1 MLMAPRVVLLMS
13 IAIVAPLPIGRAQV
27 IEQAVLAAQDGT
39 AGSAFGSALAIEGDR
54 IVVGAP
60 DDDEQAPD
68 AGAVYVFERRLHFGW
83 VEVAKLTATHPVSGG
98 HFGRSLSLSGDRV
111 LIGAWD
117 PLGDPHLGRAYV
129 FELSAARTWE
139 AVAELEPGDGAQ
151 GLGGNFAIDVA
162 LDGDRALI
170 GAQEAYVTG
179 GAGYVFD
186 RAASGAW
193 LQTAKLSPPTVV
205 GIGLTG
211 SSVALEGN
219 VVLLGSPWDD
229 DPAGCVHTGS
239 VVVFERDP
247 HGSWV
252 ETQEIHSSEDLCG
265 GTLGDALALDGN
277 RALVGCLGDD
287 AFGSYSGSAYIFQ
300 RDSSGIWHQ
309 AAKLV
314 APDAN
319 EHDFFGGGALSRDW
333 ALVRS
338 AKYYESHE
346 PGKAYLYHRQPHGD
360 WPLAAEIGASGDIAS
375 ESFGGVVAMW
385 ENRAVIGAPTGD
397 GAAPITGIAYVFEF
411 GPATDEDASAVEPES
426 R

>member
-1 MLMAPRVVLLMS
+1 MAPRVVLLMS

-27 IEQAVLAAQDGT
+27 VEQAVLAAQDGT
-39 AGSAFGSALAIEGDR
+39 ARSAFGSALAIEGDR
-54 IVVGAP
+54 IMVGAP
-60 DDDEQAPD
+60 DDDEQAVD
-68 AGAVYVFERRLHFGW
+68 AGAVYVFERRPHFGW
-83 VEVAKLTATHPVSGG
+83 VEVAKLTATHPASGA

-111 LIGAWD
+111 LIGAGNFFVD
-117 PLGDPHLGRAYV
+117 PNPDLAYV
-129 FELSAARTWE
+129 FERSVAGAWE
-139 AVAELEPGDGAQ
+139 QVAELEPGDGAQ

-193 LQTAKLSPPTVV
+193 LQMAKLSPPTVV

-277 RALVGCLGDD
+277 RALVGCLGTTLSAPTRDRPTSSSGTPPASGIKPPSSSRPTPVND
-287 AFGSYSGSAYIFQ
+287 LLRRGSAEQ
-300 RDSSGIWHQ
+300 R
-309 AAKLV
+309 L
-314 APDAN
+314 
-319 EHDFFGGGALSRDW
+319 GASC
-333 ALVRS
+333 VRPS
-338 AKYYESHE
+338 TTSSHE
-346 PGKAYLYHRQPHGD
+346 PGKAYLFHRQPHGD
-360 WPLAAEIGASGDIAS
+360 WRSQRDRVERRHRVRKLRRGRGDVG
-375 ESFGGVVAMW
+375 EPGGDRCADRRRV
-385 ENRAVIGAPTGD
+385 ERGYGD
-397 GAAPITGIAYVFEF
+397 RLRLRVRT
-411 GPATDEDASAVEPES
+411 ATDEDASAVEPES